1 MPSIHCCNIHRT
13 NQYRNEIRLL
23 NLYAVNLVL
32 LYHDM
37 FNLLKHL
44 CMHTSSPN
52 LISRLWLAI
61 STSTTPPKSKT
72 EPPKRKKGKIISDL
86 VGMPA
91 LSQLNRSFL
100 NISKN
105 SKWFKGFGFQHS
117 LAFYCGFTWFN
128 MFHSDVG
135 ITSCCCIWC
144 KTPFKERSSI
154 QMNHLRNMRDNFVV
168 VVVVVEQKSKKE
180 WYGVQSALGHRISQF
195 GKMNFRSCIQDIN
208 GFILFR
214 ILFYHFYVHIHIY
227 RPYFI

>member
-52 LISRLWLAI
+52 LISHLWLAI

-117 LAFYCGFTWFN
+117 LAFTVVSLGSICFTL
-128 MFHSDVG
+128 ML
-135 ITSCCCIWC
+135 
-144 KTPFKERSSI
+144 E
-154 QMNHLRNMRDNFVV
+154 LRVV
-168 VVVVVEQKSKKE
+168 VVFGVKHHSKSDLRYK
-180 WYGVQSALGHRISQF
+180 WI
-195 GKMNFRSCIQDIN
+195 I
-208 GFILFR
+208 
-214 ILFYHFYVHIHIY
+214 
-227 RPYFI
+227 